1 MAQSLATIF
10 VDEANG
16 NFYKRAFVV
25 MTEPDVFK
33 PTELSVLG
41 PYKGGLRF
49 HPAVDEKVPE
59 SLGLEQI
66 FKNALTGSALLRCA
80 DSSFILLGWR
90 KGGSDFDPKGKSENE
105 VRHLCEAFITELSRY
120 LGLSID
126 APAGDIGVG
135 SREIGFLYGQYKIL
149 SKKSDGV
156 LTGKPLLLGGSEFR
170 TEATGY
176 GLIYITNSCVVSGS
190 GNVAQYTAKKLIDL
204 EAQVI
209 SMSDSNGSIIFNNGM
224 TDSEWK
230 TIIER
235 KQTKRARLSSL
246 SLSQTSGEY
255 VPNLLPWKIRDL
267 KLDYT
272 FPCPTQNEI
281 NGQAAQ
287 RLIKMVQGES
297 LKVPISQNLL
307 KLDKYYATTRS
318 FIFLI
323 RLQMLEG

>member
-1 MAQSLATIF
+1 M
-10 VDEANG
+10 
-16 NFYKRAFVV
+16 
-25 MTEPDVFK
+25 
-33 PTELSVLG
+33 
-41 PYKGGLRF
+41 
-49 HPAVDEKVPE
+49 
-59 SLGLEQI
+59 
-66 FKNALTGSALLRCA
+66 
-80 DSSFILLGWR
+80 
-90 KGGSDFDPKGKSENE
+90 
-105 VRHLCEAFITELSRY
+105 
-120 LGLSID
+120 
-126 APAGDIGVG
+126 G

-149 SKKSDGV
+149 TKKSDGV

-230 TIIER
+230 IIIER
-235 KQTKRARLSSL
+235 KQTNRARLSSL

-281 NGQAAQ
+281 NEQAAQ

-297 LKVPISQNLL
+297 LKVPISRNLL